1 MAAKIANLL
10 RKQPRDWSSHL
21 MDRRRFVTAL
31 SGIAVGWKLANLM
44 EAEAS
49 AKGSVVVA
57 AGRRVDA
64 PDAQTARFP
73 PSNVDA
79 VRQKIGAFF
88 AHEKPSALVSSG
100 ACGADLL
107 ALQVAGERHMKRYM
121 VLGADVAEF
130 RKSSVTDRPGNWGNL
145 FDQAIKASKVE
156 VLKVPDGQE
165 GYLET
170 NLKLLDRAQAVAK
183 QAETTVVALVIWN
196 EQSRGS
202 DDVTDHFLQQAK
214 QRNIPV
220 TQISTL

>member
-1 MAAKIANLL
+1 
-10 RKQPRDWSSHL
+10 
-21 MDRRRFVTAL
+21 
-31 SGIAVGWKLANLM
+31 M

-49 AKGSVVVA
+49 AKGPVVVA

-73 PSNVDA
+73 ASNVDA
-79 VRQKIGAFF
+79 VRQKIGKFF
-88 AHEKPSALVSSG
+88 AREKASELVCSG

-107 ALQVAGERHMKRYM
+107 ALQVAEARHMKRYM
-121 VLGADVAEF
+121 VLGAEPVEF
-130 RKSSVTDRPGNWGNL
+130 RKSSVTDRPGNWGEL
-145 FDQAIKASKVE
+145 FDQAMKTSEVE

-183 QAETTVVALVIWN
+183 QSGTTVVALVIWN
-196 EQSRGS
+196 EQSRGA

-214 QRNIPV
+214 LRKIPV